1 VPRLAKAILDFV
13 DQTMDKEAFKLESSS
28 EMKIA
33 ITNLKAL
40 AAKSAKTQTAAAEPK
55 IAAEGANI
63 RAHDEMNAAAK
74 RTKELIKIANELFPD
89 IAKKQDGGKLINFKP
104 LDRSQRNQVY
114 QKDTEGSTKI
124 KENDYAPNDMAED
137 KGGND
142 PTADYEEKNA
152 SMNEEDSPMND
163 PRTEQII
170 QMLKDMN
177 VDGET
182 MEHILRQVGMDD
194 QMANQLVNNPAEYE
208 DEVSRAVGESKELR
222 KMVEQEL
229 HADSNA
235 MHVNDKEVDE
245 SSIQI
250 ALDNKAAPY
259 IAFAN
264 DTEGNPL
271 SGDDMIALDK
281 TPEAQEYLAN
291 MVIGVEGTWK
301 RGTSS
306 DDDEEDEYE
315 PNMTYAKDL

>member
-1 VPRLAKAILDFV
+1 
-13 DQTMDKEAFKLESSS
+13 
-28 EMKIA
+28 
-33 ITNLKAL
+33 
-40 AAKSAKTQTAAAEPK
+40 
-55 IAAEGANI
+55 
-63 RAHDEMNAAAK
+63 
-74 RTKELIKIANELFPD
+74 
-89 IAKKQDGGKLINFKP
+89 
-104 LDRSQRNQVY
+104 
-114 QKDTEGSTKI
+114 
-124 KENDYAPNDMAED
+124 
-137 KGGND
+137 
-142 PTADYEEKNA
+142 
-152 SMNEEDSPMND
+152 
-163 PRTEQII
+163 
-170 QMLKDMN
+170 
-177 VDGET
+177 
-182 MEHILRQVGMDD
+182 MDD

-222 KMVEQEL
+222 KMAEQEL